1 MTIATAQSL
10 KPWTS
15 RRPQSLVLSVV
26 VVLVAV
32 GLVGTAIAYIAAGT
46 GALVPYFM
54 LFGGPV
60 LACYYLWYFNFYV
73 PDASG
78 DS

>member
-1 MTIATAQSL
+1 M

-15 RRPQSLVLSVV
+15 KRPQSLILSLV

-32 GLVGTAIAYIAAGT
+32 ALVGTAIAYIAAGT

-54 LFGGPV
+54 LVGGPV
-60 LACYYLWYFNFYV
+60 LACYYLWYFNAYV
-73 PDASG
+73 PEAPEES
-78 DS
+78 